1 VDQLFNSSEERVA
14 RTLLILANSART
26 VVRGR
31 SRHASASKTDILGRV
46 GGEEFAAALTET
58 DLSRALQT
66 AERLRR
72 VVAEE
77 PFDVGESRLRLT
89 ISVGVAARR
98 GEDSD
103 PGELLKLA
111 DRALY
116 AAKAKGRNQVVADAR

>member
-1 VDQLFNSSEERVA
+1 MIDADDFKRINDQHGHSAGDEVLRIMAERCQA
-14 RTLLILANSART
+14 IIR
-26 VVRGR
+26 
-31 SRHASASKTDILGRV
+31 KTDILGRV

-58 DLSRALQT
+58 DLSSALQT

-77 PFDVGESRLRLT
+77 PFDVGDSRLRLT

-98 GEDSD
+98 GENSD

-111 DRALY
+111 DKALY

>member
-1 VDQLFNSSEERVA
+1 MMIDADDFKRINDQHGHSAGDEVLRVMAERCQA
-14 RTLLILANSART
+14 IIR
-26 VVRGR
+26 
-31 SRHASASKTDILGRV
+31 KTDILGRV

-98 GEDSD
+98 SEDSD

-116 AAKAKGRNQVVADAR
+116 AAKANGRNQVVADAR